1 MSPISHDGNSSTANQ
16 NGHSDSSNG
25 VTIDGDGARPDGGS
39 HVSHVNGAFTNG
51 NTVTPSDPEPMAIIG
66 MACQF
71 PQEAENPEK
80 FWELLLE
87 GRSAMTEFPKEKLN
101 IDSHYHPDSAHG
113 SSVCVNSCSV
123 SQLTNNR

>member
-1 MSPISHDGNSSTANQ
+1 M
-16 NGHSDSSNG
+16 
-25 VTIDGDGARPDGGS
+25 
-39 HVSHVNGAFTNG
+39 
-51 NTVTPSDPEPMAIIG
+51 TPSDLEPMAIIG

-71 PQEAENPEK
+71 PQEAENPET
-80 FWELLLE
+80 FWEHLLE

>member
-1 MSPISHDGNSSTANQ
+1 M
-16 NGHSDSSNG
+16 
-25 VTIDGDGARPDGGS
+25 
-39 HVSHVNGAFTNG
+39 
-51 NTVTPSDPEPMAIIG
+51 TPSDPEPMAIIG